1 MDTLEIILQSNL
13 DKVDAQLE
21 GLVAKFSAL
30 SSAIEAVS
38 KNKAYTD
45 LAKDISNAYK
55 AMSKPATTGL
65 TKTLEQNKKSAEEL
79 VADIKD
85 RMSEQFTATL
95 NFDDKSVKELNDE
108 MRSFNQQKERA
119 QKEIQKIS
127 LSSSYDTQVKGLE
140 RWTASM
146 VQAEKYIEII
156 NNKLSELSV
165 ASKGIDHEVTIHF
178 ADDTETQVRTI
189 QDFEAE
195 YQRLIEIVNKGNQT
209 EMSDESFGIGQT
221 LSELRSAYPEATKL
235 ISQFEKM
242 DDLLSSIE
250 TKTSGGSYSYDESA
264 MKFISNYSKANEEV
278 GKLQSALSQ
287 IRPLEIPTDNVYVF
301 NKAITD
307 LENELT
313 KLSAREEK
321 LEFRSVDKESAG
333 YINLQMRIEE
343 IVQTLDKYKATI
355 DDILG
360 NGKLELHIPD
370 LKDTGIEQFEN
381 KTNKLR
387 SELKD
392 MKIIIPTDSLK
403 KVESEI
409 DALAEKYNRL
419 VKSMQ
424 MNMKASN
431 FTYGATQQFA
441 KDQIKLE
448 EIRNEYDRLLLKKK
462 ELESNGGFTIN
473 SKGLDTF
480 KNMITNVGNTLS
492 KVTSKLGSFS
502 RKFAHLVLPIDKAKK
517 AMQNFSLANTDLV
530 KKLTRT
536 TKMLSLMIVRMG
548 LRSVINTATT
558 GFKNLTQYSET
569 LNSSISLL
577 WNSFKQLGNSFASAV
592 APLINAFAPALNYV
606 IQLVIQAINV
616 VNMLFSLITGK
627 GTWTKAKQTTDSYA
641 KSLEKAGGAAKDLYH
656 TTLGIDE
663 LNINRENNTGG
674 GGGGTPFGD
683 MFEEKEIPDWLK
695 NLWDWIK
702 KMWDKGD
709 FYDLGKWLGDKLAEA
724 LASIPWDK
732 IKAVARKLGKSFAS
746 LINGFI
752 KGEFDGIGLGW
763 WIGHTLAEAIN
774 TAFEFLNAFVHE
786 LHWDDLGHFIAD
798 EFNGFFESIDW
809 DLIYDTFVTGFRG
822 LADLI
827 NQFINDFHWDGLSTA
842 ISSIVN
848 TISTSIFEFFDTVDW
863 EKLGSEIGNQ
873 LMETIRKIDWEEIG
887 KALGS
892 VIQSAID
899 FLKGFIRELDFK
911 DIVQAL
917 KDFFKGVAE
926 TLDFEEF
933 AGIIIT
939 VLELKLVASLASNG
953 FALLKGKI
961 GSVLGLAIS
970 GAGSSSA
977 LLGATNSFG
986 LSIGGLIL
994 AGFILFDI
1002 GAKIADAIAESI
1014 NNHPIEN
1021 PFKKGEFLRLP
1032 NEAYENYDNF
1042 YKGVSGKFKMLGD
1055 EFVYMAKET
1064 ATALSDNPMPT
1075 YVEGITTKLQALD
1088 YAMAKVNEGYKYSD
1102 SQLAE
1107 LNSKYKVSAEDIEMI
1122 TQAMFDQEDETNKLQ
1137 QALMN
1142 VAVETYPALGNQ
1154 SYQTIQQVT
1163 EGMALV
1169 GKGALSTASD
1179 LHGLAESGEYT
1190 QNAIKILAEYMTTGD
1205 ITGTYQARMGYEAWN
1220 EFGTALADTTTKAS
1234 EHKTVLEDL
1243 QDKLRNG
1250 EITTQEFTTRVSELG
1265 ASLGDYATSYTEQ
1278 TDAIVSATQTMAST
1292 VTTTLETEGNT
1303 AGINYVS
1310 QLATTIASELSAQ
1323 GIPDTIAW
1331 EIAKARAGVYKE
1343 SGQSVG
1349 NELAEG
1355 TKETVS
1361 EKGSEIGSELDST
1374 IASGI
1379 TENGGQITDATDQVM
1394 TEAINTVVTG
1404 SVTDAFTNGFAGI
1417 AEQLNGTIMPAL
1429 FDTAI
1434 IPWFSEDKWAEILLP
1449 VQTAFSTFWE
1459 TFSAWWNEEAL
1470 TPWWEESVVP
1480 WFETEKWATQ
1490 LLNVETAFETSWN
1503 TIVTNWKTVM
1513 DKWWTDDVEPRFTKE
1528 KWTLLLTPVGQSFD
1542 EQFEV
1547 AYNAVVKWMDAMVEY
1562 VSGVVEEII
1571 ASINSIASAIEGVMN
1586 GLSGSYGGNIKLSI
1600 DHFATGGFPERGS
1613 LFLANEAG
1621 AELVGTVGG
1630 KTAVAS
1636 NNEITGIAEAVYSTG
1651 ATQSS
1656 LLATAVDLLNA
1667 ISQKDTSVEL
1677 DGRELL
1683 SALSSRSDRNGFS
1696 FT

>member
-30 SSAIEAVS
+30 SSAIDAVS
-38 KNKAYTD
+38 KNKAYTN

-79 VADIKD
+79 VTDIKN

-108 MRSFNQQKERA
+108 MRAFNQQKERA

-127 LSSSYDTQVKGLE
+127 LSSSYDTQIKGLE

-156 NNKLSELSV
+156 NGKLTELTETSNTAESEINFDFVEESQ
-165 ASKGIDHEVTIHF
+165 
-178 ADDTETQVRTI
+178 TQVRSI
-189 QDFEAE
+189 EEFEAE
-195 YQRLIEIVNKGNQT
+195 YRRLMDVIDEGNRK
-209 EMSDESFGIGQT
+209 EMHLEGLSIGNMV
-221 LSELRSAYPEATKL
+221 SELRDAHPEASKL
-235 ISQFEKM
+235 IGQFEEMEK
-242 DDLLSSIE
+242 LLTSIE
-250 TKTSGGSYSYDESA
+250 YKASGSSASYDQGA
-264 MKFISNYSKANEEV
+264 MDFINNYSKANEEL
-278 GKLQSALSQ
+278 GKLQQALSR
-287 IRPLEIPTDNVYVF
+287 IKPLEIPTDNVYVF

-307 LENELT
+307 LETELT
-313 KLSAREEK
+313 KLTAREEK
-321 LEFRSVDKESAG
+321 LEFRGVDKESSG

-343 IVQTLDKYKATI
+343 IVQTLDRYKETI
-355 DDILG
+355 DDIRG

-370 LKDTGIEQFEN
+370 LKDTGIEQFES
-381 KTNKLR
+381 KADKLR

-403 KVESEI
+403 KVEAEI
-409 DALAEKYNRL
+409 DALEEKYKKL
-419 VKSMQ
+419 VNSMQ
-424 MNMKASN
+424 INMKASN
-431 FTYGATQQFA
+431 NAYGATQQFA

-517 AMQNFSLANTDLV
+517 AMQSFSLANTDLV

-548 LRSVINTATT
+548 LRSVINNATT
-558 GFKNLTQYSET
+558 GFKNLTQYSDT
-569 LNSSISLL
+569 LNSSVSLL
-577 WNSFKQLGNSFASAV
+577 WNSFRQLGNSFASAV
-592 APLINAFAPALNYV
+592 SPLINAFAPALNYV

-663 LNINRENNTGG
+663 LNINRENQTSGG
-674 GGGGTPFGD
+674 GGGGMTPFED
-683 MFEEKEIPDWLK
+683 MFEEKKIPDWLK
-695 NLWDWIK
+695 NFWDWLK
-702 KMWDKGD
+702 KMWKDAD
-709 FYDLGKWLGDKLAEA
+709 FFELGKWLGDKLAEM
-724 LASIPWDK
+724 LANIPWDK
-732 IKAVARKLGKSFAS
+732 IKAVARKLGKSLAS

-763 WIGHTLAEAIN
+763 WIGHTIAEAIN

-809 DLIYDTFVTGFRG
+809 DLIYDTFVTGFKG

-848 TISTSIFEFFDTVDW
+848 TISSSIFTFFDTVEWD
-863 EKLGSEIGNQ
+863 KLGSELGNQ

-887 KALGS
+887 RALGS
-892 VIQSAID
+892 IIQGAID
-899 FLKGFIRELDFK
+899 FLVNFIKELDFG
-911 DIVQAL
+911 DIVTAL
-917 KDFFKGVAE
+917 KNFFKGMAE
-926 TLDFEEF
+926 TVDFSEVASILAVAFSAKMIWAFGMQGLKGLGASIASKLGLELTGSAVTGTVASSATKLGGTVAMLF
-933 AGIIIT
+933 LEAVEMYQVGNKLGQYLFPDDAELYEHYAGIDGFFRSIGDSAT
-939 VLELKLVASLASNG
+939 SLYDLLEMKTQDYYDSLDRVPTLSNKLTESILKQSSAYKKLQDAYD
-953 FALLKGKI
+953 KGKI
-961 GSVLGLAIS
+961 SAENYATGIQALVITNERFKDTSERVQIEIANTLATMD
-970 GAGSSSA
+970 SSE
-977 LLGATNSFG
+977 LV
-986 LSIGGLIL
+986 
-994 AGFILFDI
+994 
-1002 GAKIADAIAESI
+1002 
-1014 NNHPIEN
+1014 
-1021 PFKKGEFLRLP
+1021 
-1032 NEAYENYDNF
+1032 EAYGNLEVAVE
-1042 YKGVSGKFKMLGD
+1042 KV
-1055 EFVYMAKET
+1055 
-1064 ATALSDNPMPT
+1064 ATKT
-1075 YVEGITTKLQALD
+1075 EEVTEKTTL
-1088 YAMAKVNEGYKYSD
+1088 YNT
-1102 SQLAE
+1102 E
-1107 LNSKYKVSAEDIEMI
+1107 L
-1122 TQAMFDQEDETNKLQ
+1122 NKLQ
-1137 QALMN
+1137 DQLRN
-1142 VAVETYPALGNQ
+1142 
-1154 SYQTIQQVT
+1154 
-1163 EGMALV
+1163 
-1169 GKGALSTASD
+1169 
-1179 LHGLAESGEYT
+1179 
-1190 QNAIKILAEYMTTGD
+1190 GD
-1205 ITGTYQARMGYEAWN
+1205 ITTQ
-1220 EFGTALADTTTKAS
+1220 EFAEKTRALKETFDGFD
-1234 EHKTVLEDL
+1234 HPKTVLEEL

-1250 EITTQEFTTRVSELG
+1250 EITTQEFTTKVQQLG
-1265 ASLGDYATSYTEQ
+1265 DSLGNWADTFNEQ
-1278 TDAIVSATQTMAST
+1278 TNAVTESTKTMATT
-1292 VTTTLETEGNT
+1292 VTTTLAT
-1303 AGINYVS
+1303 AGAEAGRQYIE
-1310 QLATTIASELSAQ
+1310 QLSSTIISELTAQ

-1331 EIAKARAGVYKE
+1331 EISKAKTAQYRTSGTEIGTEVVSGAKDKVSTDASSVSDELSNSLANNTSGVESAG
-1343 SGQSVG
+1343 Q
-1349 NELAEG
+1349 
-1355 TKETVS
+1355 
-1361 EKGSEIGSELDST
+1361 EIGSTVVDST
-1374 IASGI
+1374 
-1379 TENGGQITDATDQVM
+1379 ATSIVDNSDRM
-1394 TEAINTVVTG
+1394 SEAINTVVSG
-1404 SVTDAFTNGFAGI
+1404 SVTDAFTNGFASI
-1417 AEQLNGTIMPAL
+1417 SEQLNGTIMPQL
-1429 FDTAI
+1429 FETSI
-1434 IPWFSEDKWAEILLP
+1434 IPWFSEEKWAEILLP

-1459 TFSAWWNEEAL
+1459 TFSAWWTEEAL

-1480 WFETEKWATQ
+1480 WFTQEKWSEQ
-1490 LLNVETAFETSWN
+1490 LLNVQTAFDLTWT
-1503 TIVTNWKTVM
+1503 TIITNWKTMM
-1513 DKWWTDDVEPRFTKE
+1513 DKWWNEDVLPRFKQE
-1528 KWTLLLTPVGQSFD
+1528 KWTLLLKPVGQSFD

-1547 AYNAVVKWMDAMVEY
+1547 AYHAVVKWMDAMKDY
-1562 VSGVVEEII
+1562 VDQVVGEII
-1571 ASINSIASAIEGVMN
+1571 ASIQSIASAIEGVMS

-1683 SALSSRSDRNGFS
+1683 TALSSRSNRNGFS